1 MLLIGDPMP
10 DIAQVTLSRN
20 GTVMDPLISQSYVML
35 IQDKAL
41 NHDIIRIKLK
51 GPLREAA
58 LKQIEKVQFENK
70 AGFNKLVNKHGKPAT
85 KHGVDDIS

>member
-1 MLLIGDPMP
+1 
-10 DIAQVTLSRN
+10 
-20 GTVMDPLISQSYVML
+20 ML

-85 KHGVDDIS
+85 KHGVDDISWHQAHLTTPRKKFGEHGNI